1 MSFTSI
7 ILQSLYYFL
16 PAYIAN
22 MSPVLFQKL
31 PFLNKPIWEAKLG
44 KNKTWRGVVVASLCG
59 MFVFWLQKIVYAS
72 GFTSLAIIDYEDFS
86 VLLGFLLGF
95 GAIFGDAIKSYYKRK
110 AGIKPG
116 ECWLGFDQLDFV
128 VGGLV
133 FSFFVYVPQV
143 ETVVILFLATPLLH
157 IAANHIG
164 YWLGMRKTKF

>member
-1 MSFTSI
+1 M
-7 ILQSLYYFL
+7 
-16 PAYIAN
+16 
-22 MSPVLFQKL
+22 
-31 PFLNKPIWEAKLG
+31 
-44 KNKTWRGVVVASLCG
+44 ASLCG
-59 MFVFWLQKIVYAS
+59 MFVFWLQKIAYAS

-95 GAIFGDAIKSYYKRK
+95 GAIFGDAVKSYYKRK

-116 ECWLGFDQLDFV
+116 ERWLGFDQLDFV

-157 IAANHIG
+157 IATNHIG